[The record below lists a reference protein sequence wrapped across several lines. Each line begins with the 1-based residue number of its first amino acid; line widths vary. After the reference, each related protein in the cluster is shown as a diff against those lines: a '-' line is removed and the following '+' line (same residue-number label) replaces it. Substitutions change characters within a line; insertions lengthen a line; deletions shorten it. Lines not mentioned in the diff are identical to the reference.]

1 MSVLRQ
7 QSMPVVRERSSSSGH
22 SSDEDEYGASAAALC
37 PAGADSADGAAAAA
51 AGRAKGGRTVKR
63 SSSPKKRKAQTV
75 RKQLS
80 IDTPKRAAAGV
91 RDASAGVCV
100 CLWVLV
106 VSVCVISAI
115 CVSLCA

>member
-37 PAGADSADGAAAAA
+37 PAGADSADGAAAA